1 MDKAEIVTKEPLREM
16 TAIVTDA
23 SHEDIEGVQ
32 CQVLE
37 NLIPKSDAVHLVLK
51 PTNQDEWSNQYELFS
66 IRSTSTKTGEKKDI
80 CSDDSAIVALLNR
93 LNEMG
98 LLSGKLDG
106 ANDFRDAVLK
116 AMVGNEFS
124 MKEELVGRKLK
135 PSWMPV
141 ELLKKAEV
149 VEG

>member
-51 PTNQDEWSNQYELFS
+51 PTNQEWQNQYELFS
-66 IRSTSTKTGEKKDI
+66 LRSTSGTTGEKKDI

-124 MKEELVGRKLK
+124 MKEEMVGRKLT

-141 ELLKKAEV
+141 ELLKKAET